1 MTVAELPKEGSRNL
15 GPKSWPDGAG
25 RGDSASSTLEL
36 LCCRKYLLTALGANN
51 IERERERERE
61 ESRKGAPEKR
71 QRRLCKLLAAADTV
85 RIGGQRLDMST
96 KW

>member
-15 GPKSWPDGAG
+15 GQKSWPDRAG

-51 IERERERERE
+51 IERERERRVG
-61 ESRKGAPEKR
+61 KALQKR
-71 QRRLCKLLAAADTV
+71 DKDVSVSSSPPPIQYVSVV
-85 RIGGQRLDMST
+85 RD
-96 KW
+96 

>member
-51 IERERERERE
+51 IERERRVG
-61 ESRKGAPEKR
+61 KALQKR
-71 QRRLCKLLAAADTV
+71 DKDVSVSSSPPPPIQYVSVV
-85 RIGGQRLDMST
+85 RD
-96 KW
+96 